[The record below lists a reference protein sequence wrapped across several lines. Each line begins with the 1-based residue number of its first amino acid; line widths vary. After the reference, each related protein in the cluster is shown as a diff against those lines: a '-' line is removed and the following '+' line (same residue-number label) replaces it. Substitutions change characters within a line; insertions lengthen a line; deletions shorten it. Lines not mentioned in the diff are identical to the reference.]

1 MIKNKKDTSK
11 GGRISNFDF
20 NAKKL
25 NNNIN
30 IRKNYIYFEMSISG
44 KPKKFKIS
52 QHTFAHFDEFTDT
65 VLNARIKFFT
75 HIMQYFVVFIFLLNS
90 MGLTEDDFQTRI
102 NCTTPNLKDN
112 TCKIEKNKLTIFM
125 PSSTKGKKEDAEIYI
140 TSLFEKNTAK
150 DIKIDNIYNIEL
162 SNSKTKI
169 NNFKNETIDK
179 LLTNKINITKN
190 NYDINFIL
198 DLLKDEYTDNYKKES
213 ASPYQASKTNK
224 QNKKLSPQV
233 TQPSVTIYN
242 LSIPKLTGGKKHKTK
257 SSKKRKNKGRGRK
270 TRKSN

>member
-11 GGRISNFDF
+11 GGRIYNFDF
-20 NAKKL
+20 SGNPPTNFNK
-25 NNNIN
+25 IH
-30 IRKNYIYFEMSISG
+30 KNYIYFEMSISG
-44 KPKKFKIS
+44 KPQKFKIS
-52 QHTFAHFDEFTDT
+52 QHTFAHFDEFTNKA
-65 VLNARIKFFT
+65 LNGEIKNFT

-90 MGLTEDDFQTRI
+90 MELTENDFQSRI

-112 TCKIEKNKLTIFM
+112 TCKIEKKKLTIFIHD
-125 PSSTKGKKEDAEIYI
+125 PTKINKSDEIYI

-162 SNSKTKI
+162 RNTKTNTI
-169 NNFKNETIDK
+169 NFRKDTIDK
-179 LLTNKINITKN
+179 LLNNEKIITNK
-190 NYDINFIL
+190 NYDISFIL
-198 DLLKDEYTDNYKKES
+198 HLLKDEYTDDYKTES
-213 ASPYQASKTNK
+213 ASPYQAPKTNK
-224 QNKKLSPQV
+224 QNKKLSPHV

>member
-20 NAKKL
+20 SGNPPLNFNKISKK
-25 NNNIN
+25 NIS
-30 IRKNYIYFEMSISG
+30 FEMSISG
-44 KPKKFKIS
+44 KPQKFKIS

-65 VLNARIKFFT
+65 ELNERIKKFT

-90 MGLTEDDFQTRI
+90 MVLTEDDFNNPTEC
-102 NCTTPNLKDN
+102 NTKKLKDN
-112 TCKIEKNKLTIFM
+112 TCKIEKNGLTIFIHE
-125 PSSTKGKKEDAEIYI
+125 PTKNNKSHEIYI

-150 DIKIDNIYNIEL
+150 DITKNNIYNIEL

-169 NNFKNETIDK
+169 NNFKKETIDK
-179 LLTNKINITKN
+179 LLTNKENIHNN

-198 DLLKDEYTDNYKKES
+198 ELLKDEYTDNYKKES
-213 ASPYQASKTNK
+213 APETNK
-224 QNKKLSPQV
+224 QNKKLSPHV